1 MGWRRS
7 VASAA
12 LTKTQWH
19 LDKENLVPD
28 ISLLQ
33 PTVFRGVVER
43 FTAPENKPMLSR
55 VPKTPWPYPTAEW
68 DVLRGSRAVARYN
81 VVNSEAHIVD
91 RLGRSH
97 ETASFVHLR
106 EKKIFD
112 PTTLQWI
119 REPGQLAAANAE
131 KAVMR
136 ELRDLNTRFDNRV
149 ELDIWQALSGSLR
162 IEDSE
167 LGHLGTVDYKFL
179 PTHKPDPSADWSE
192 ATPAQIVADVKAWK
206 RLVERDGGVRA
217 VEAWTSNEVLD
228 YIFNSFATKGDT
240 GSNFAAAA
248 LLSDRMKE
256 QYYTTGKLPAFM
268 NLDWNV
274 NESVYD
280 ATGSAY
286 GPNPTN
292 PSEDTPF
299 LGENSIILGNFTD
312 NRPIEL
318 FEGLIADHDAPAKY
332 TGKFAKTFREPDPS
346 ELQYLLAYSYLPV
359 ILRPEQFVAVGDVTA
374 DQ

>member
-1 MGWRRS
+1 M
-7 VASAA
+7 
-12 LTKTQWH
+12 
-19 LDKENLVPD
+19 PD

-43 FTAPENKPMLSR
+43 FTAPENLPMLSR

-106 EKKIFD
+106 EKKLFD

-131 KAVMR
+131 RAVLR

-149 ELDIWQALSGSLR
+149 ELDIWRALSTGTLR
-162 IEDSE
+162 IEDAE

-179 PTHKPDPSADWSE
+179 NTHKPNPTANWST
-192 ATPAQIVADVKAWK
+192 ATPGQIVQDVKAWK
-206 RLVERDGGVRA
+206 RLIERDGGVRPT
-217 VEAWTSNEVLD
+217 EAWTSNEVLD
-228 YIFNSFATKGDT
+228 YIFNSFALNGNGANTP
-240 GSNFAAAA
+240 NFPAAA

-256 QYYTTGKLPAFM
+256 QYYSTGKLPSFM
-268 NLDWNV
+268 GLNWNV

-280 ATGSAY
+280 AAGTAY
-286 GPNPTN
+286 GPNPSN
-292 PSEDTPF
+292 PSQDTPF
-299 LGENSIILGNFTD
+299 LGQNALVIGNFTD

-318 FEGLIADHDAPAKY
+318 YEGLIADHDAPARY
-332 TGKFAKTFREPDPS
+332 TGKFAKNFREQDPS
-346 ELQYLLAYSYLPV
+346 ELQYLMAYSYLPV
-359 ILRPEQFVAVGDVTA
+359 ILRPEQFVSVDDVTSTT
-374 DQ
+374 